1 MATASTLCMGGSVA
15 SDLQLDLEAL
25 SIFADNLDH
34 VRGQWDGSSV
44 TLDPPVGLGPDED
57 LNGTLSDFTQAWAR
71 AATSIDSFII
81 TLSMMCRDTVAKFQS
96 TDHTVAKALDVPRNV
111 GHHIYSY

>member
-1 MATASTLCMGGSVA
+1 MGGSVA

-34 VRGQWDGSSV
+34 VRGQWDGSAV
-44 TLDPPVGLGPDED
+44 ALDPPVGLGSDAD
-57 LNGTLSDFTQAWAR
+57 LTGTIGDFTQTWAR
-71 AATSIDSFII
+71 AATYIDTFIT

-96 TDHTVAKALDVPRNV
+96 TDQTMADALDGPRIV
-111 GHHIYSY
+111 GHHVYSY